1 MNNLL
6 KQFDYLKDNEL
17 GQLLRIIWHYE
28 ETGEILK
35 DDGNMANFFKC
46 HIQSKADVLLK
57 KREREKNRRKGAKKN
72 EN

>member
-6 KQFDYLKDNEL
+6 KQFDYLKNDDL

-46 HIQSKADVLLK
+46 HIQSKMDTLLK
-57 KREREKNRRKGAKKN
+57 QRERTKKN
-72 EN
+72 KKEKRI